1 MKQHDGHMSS
11 TFLHVPSVDKG
22 EEGSIVA
29 FLKAPYQDLLQPRG
43 GDGKGNAVLRA
54 CYEWQQHCL

>member
-11 TFLHVPSVDKG
+11 TFLHVLSVDKG

-43 GDGKGNAVLRA
+43 GNGKGNAVL
-54 CYEWQQHCL
+54 